1 MQRATTQNQDNQV
14 RFKCFILLDNLGQIN
29 EIKSEHTKKRI
40 KKWTYE
46 LNMYVE

>member
-1 MQRATTQNQDNQV
+1 MQRATTQNQD